1 MNIRVALNSDL
12 KSIAGLHTKIGRTTY
27 MNVLSKHYLS
37 NEIESDRLKVWS
49 EKFQNPAENQIILVA
64 EEGQFFLGF
73 ACLYLNS
80 DSRWGALLDNL
91 HVVPEMR
98 GKGIGKA
105 LMQEVVRLCIN
116 QIGLYLWVLEINIYA
131 QSFYKKLGATESEIG
146 IWHPPGGGATNTL
159 RYTWSSPICLGK

>member
-1 MNIRVALNSDL
+1 MNIRVALNGDL
-12 KSIAGLHTKIGRTTY
+12 EHIAGLHTKSWRTTY

-37 NEIESDRLKVWS
+37 NEIESDRLQVWS
-49 EKFQNPAENQIILVA
+49 ERLQNPAKNQIILVA
-64 EEGQFFLGF
+64 EERQKFLGF

-80 DSRWGALLDNL
+80 DSIWGALLDNL
-91 HVVPEMR
+91 HVIPEMK
-98 GKGIGKA
+98 GKGIGKS

-146 IWHPPGGGATNTL
+146 IWHLPGGGATNTL